1 MKGCIRLSASIVHW
15 QFASVL
21 ASALSISPWGLR
33 VAPFFTTVMEFHAM
47 DTEDMDAQLQG
58 IASLIGNT
66 PMLSITG
73 GLVPVGKELIL
84 KLEGF
89 NPSLSVKDRTA
100 LGLVLAGF
108 SSGRL
113 RQGGTLIESTSGNL
127 GKALAMLGASLK
139 FKVVVV
145 VDPKISKA
153 TAVMYSVFGAEMIVV
168 DRADEAGGF
177 QKNRI
182 KAVKEYLERHPDT
195 YWPNQ
200 YDNESNPLFHHNT
213 TAVEILRSE
222 RKFDALVGAVSTG
235 GHLSGIARRLKKER
249 PGITIVACDS
259 VGSAVFKNSFAPY
272 LINGIGLGWRSANLD
287 FEVMDRYCLV
297 TDQQAISTCLSL
309 ARSEG
314 LLIGGSG
321 GAVVF
326 TALNHLY
333 KSQDK
338 SVLALVPDSGINYL
352 DQIFDEKWREKNSV
366 QVLEESQLLVEL
378 RQSAST
384 ECALAGAEDNG
395 CVNTLQKV

>member
-1 MKGCIRLSASIVHW
+1 
-15 QFASVL
+15 
-21 ASALSISPWGLR
+21 
-33 VAPFFTTVMEFHAM
+33 
-47 DTEDMDAQLQG
+47 MDAQLQG
-58 IASLIGNT
+58 IASLIGHT
-66 PMLSITG
+66 PMLSVTG
-73 GLVPVGKELIL
+73 GLVPPGKELIL

-100 LGLVLAGF
+100 LGLVLEGF
-108 SSGRL
+108 RSGHL
-113 RQGGTLIESTSGNL
+113 RKGGTLIESTSGNL

-153 TAVMYSVFGAEMIVV
+153 TATMYSALGAEMIVV

-182 KAVKEYLERHPDT
+182 KAVKEYLEQHPDA

-200 YDNESNPLFHHNT
+200 YDNESNPLFHYNT

-235 GHLSGIARRLKKER
+235 GHLSGIARRIKKER
-249 PGITIVACDS
+249 PSITIVACDS

-297 TDQQAISTCLSL
+297 SDQQAISTCLSL

-338 SVLALVPDSGINYL
+338 STLALIPDSGINYL

-366 QVLEESQLLVEL
+366 HVLGESQLLDEL
-378 RQSAST
+378 RQSAAT
-384 ECALAGAEDNG
+384 ECVPVGAEENE

>member
-1 MKGCIRLSASIVHW
+1 
-15 QFASVL
+15 
-21 ASALSISPWGLR
+21 
-33 VAPFFTTVMEFHAM
+33 ME
-47 DTEDMDAQLQG
+47 AQLQG

-66 PMLSITG
+66 PMLSMTG
-73 GLVPVGKELIL
+73 GLVPVGKELVL

-108 SSGRL
+108 RSGRL
-113 RQGGTLIESTSGNL
+113 QKGGTLIESTSGNL

-153 TAVMYSVFGAEMIVV
+153 TAAMYSALGAEMIVV

-182 KAVKEYLERHPDT
+182 EAVKEYLERYPNA

-200 YDNESNPLFHHNT
+200 YDNESNPLFHYNT

-222 RKFDALVGAVSTG
+222 RAFDALVGAVSTG
-235 GHLSGIARRLKKER
+235 GHLSGIAQRVKKEQ
-249 PGITIVACDS
+249 PGTTIVACDS
-259 VGSAVFKNSFAPY
+259 VGSAIFKNSFAPY

-287 FEVMDRYCLV
+287 SEVIDRYCLV
-297 TDQQAISTCLSL
+297 SDQQAISTCLSL

-326 TALNHLY
+326 GALNHLHR
-333 KSQDK
+333 SQDR
-338 SVLALVPDSGINYL
+338 SALALVPDSGINYL
-352 DQIFDEKWREKNSV
+352 DQIFDERWRERNAV
-366 QVLEESQLLVEL
+366 QALGESQLLGEL
-378 RQSAST
+378 RQSSAT
-384 ECALAGAEDNG
+384 ECGLAGAEDDT
-395 CVNTLQKV
+395 CENTLQKV

>member
-1 MKGCIRLSASIVHW
+1 
-15 QFASVL
+15 
-21 ASALSISPWGLR
+21 
-33 VAPFFTTVMEFHAM
+33 M
-47 DTEDMDAQLQG
+47 DEYIDPQLHG

-66 PMLSITG
+66 PMLSLTG
-73 GLVPVGKELIL
+73 GMVPIGKELII

-108 SSGRL
+108 RSGRL
-113 RQGGTLIESTSGNL
+113 RKGGTLIESTSGNL

-153 TAVMYSVFGAEMIVV
+153 TAAMYSALGAEIIVV
-168 DRADEAGGF
+168 DRADESGGF

-182 KAVKEYLERHPDT
+182 DAVKEYLRKHPDA

-200 YDNESNPLFHHNT
+200 YDNESNPLFHYHT

-222 RKFDALVGAVSTG
+222 RKFDALIGAISTG
-235 GHLSGIARRLKKER
+235 GHLSGIARRLKKEQ

-259 VGSAVFKNSFAPY
+259 LGSAIFKSSYSPY

-287 FEVMDRYCLV
+287 LTVMDRYFLV
-297 TDQQAISTCLSL
+297 SDRQAISTCLFL
-309 ARSEG
+309 AKSEG

-326 TALNHLY
+326 TALSHLHN
-333 KSQDK
+333 SDDK

-366 QVLEESQLLVEL
+366 QVLEEPQLLVEM
-378 RQSAST
+378 RQSEAIECDAALST
-384 ECALAGAEDNG
+384 TDA
-395 CVNTLQKV
+395 

>member
-1 MKGCIRLSASIVHW
+1 
-15 QFASVL
+15 
-21 ASALSISPWGLR
+21 
-33 VAPFFTTVMEFHAM
+33 M
-47 DTEDMDAQLQG
+47 DGEHMDAQLRG

-66 PMLSITG
+66 PMLSMTG

-100 LGLVLAGF
+100 LALVLAGF
-108 SSGRL
+108 RSGRL
-113 RQGGTLIESTSGNL
+113 RKGGTLIESTSGNL
-127 GKALAMLGASLK
+127 GKALAMLGASMK

-145 VDPKISKA
+145 VDTKISKA
-153 TAVMYSVFGAEMIVV
+153 TAAMYSALGAEMIVV
-168 DRADEAGGF
+168 DRADEVGGF

-182 KAVKEYLERHPDT
+182 KAVKEYVEQHPDA

-200 YDNESNPLFHHNT
+200 YDNESNPLFHYST

-235 GHLSGIARRLKKER
+235 GHLSGIARRIKEEQ
-249 PGITIVACDS
+249 PNTTVVACDS
-259 VGSAVFKNSFAPY
+259 VGSAIFKNSFTPY

-287 FEVMDRYCLV
+287 FEVVDHYCLV
-297 TDQQAISTCLSL
+297 SDQQAISICLSL

-314 LLIGGSG
+314 LLVGGSG

-326 TALNHLY
+326 AALNHLY
-333 KSQDK
+333 MSQDR
-338 SVLALVPDSGINYL
+338 SALALVPDSGINYL

-366 QVLEESQLLVEL
+366 QVLGNSQLLIEL
-378 RQSAST
+378 QQVVQQSAVSVGT
-384 ECALAGAEDNG
+384 EDSRCENI
-395 CVNTLQKV
+395 LQKV

>member
-1 MKGCIRLSASIVHW
+1 
-15 QFASVL
+15 
-21 ASALSISPWGLR
+21 
-33 VAPFFTTVMEFHAM
+33 MEAR
-47 DTEDMDAQLQG
+47 LQG

-108 SSGRL
+108 RSGRL
-113 RQGGTLIESTSGNL
+113 RKGGTLIESTSGNL

-145 VDPKISKA
+145 VDPKISKTTKA
-153 TAVMYSVFGAEMIVV
+153 MYYALGAEVIVV

-182 KAVKEYLERHPDT
+182 EAVKEYLAQHPEA

-200 YDNESNPLFHHNT
+200 YDNECNPLFHYNT
-213 TAVEILRSE
+213 TAEEILRSG
-222 RKFDALVGAVSTG
+222 RTFDALVGAVSTG
-235 GHLSGIARRLKKER
+235 GHLSGIARRVKKEQ
-249 PGITIVACDS
+249 PGTTIVACDA
-259 VGSAVFKNSFAPY
+259 VGSAIFKNTFAPY

-287 FEVMDRYCLV
+287 AEVMDRYCLV
-297 TDQQAISTCLSL
+297 SDQQAISTCLYL
-309 ARSEG
+309 ARHEG

-326 TALNHLY
+326 GALNHLHR
-333 KSQDK
+333 SQD
-338 SVLALVPDSGINYL
+338 SCALALVPDSGVNYL
-352 DQIFDEKWREKNSV
+352 DQMFDEDWRERNAV
-366 QVLEESQLLVEL
+366 QVLGDSQLLGEL
-378 RQSAST
+378 RESSATPCS
-384 ECALAGAEDNG
+384 LAGAEVDR
-395 CVNTLQKV
+395 CESTLQKA

>member
-1 MKGCIRLSASIVHW
+1 MDGEYMDVRL
-15 QFASVL
+15 
-21 ASALSISPWGLR
+21 
-33 VAPFFTTVMEFHAM
+33 E
-47 DTEDMDAQLQG
+47 G
-58 IASLIGNT
+58 IARLIGNT
-66 PMLSITG
+66 PTLSMTG
-73 GLVPVGKELIL
+73 GLVPAGKELIL
-84 KLEGF
+84 KLEAF

-108 SSGRL
+108 RSGRL
-113 RQGGTLIESTSGNL
+113 RKGGTLIESTSGNL

-153 TAVMYSVFGAEMIVV
+153 TASMYSALGAEMIVV
-168 DRADEAGGF
+168 DRADESGGF

-182 KAVKEYLERHPDT
+182 KAVQAYLERYPDA

-200 YDNESNPLFHHNT
+200 YDNADNPLFHFNT

-235 GHLSGIARRLKKER
+235 GHLSGIARRVRKER
-249 PGITIVACDS
+249 PGTTIVACDS
-259 VGSAVFKNSFAPY
+259 VGSAIFKDSFAPY

-287 FEVMDRYCLV
+287 FEAVDRYCLV
-297 TDQQAISTCLSL
+297 SDQQAISTCLFL

-326 TALNHLY
+326 AALNHLHM
-333 KSQDK
+333 SQDR
-338 SVLALVPDSGINYL
+338 SALALVPDSGINYL
-352 DQIFDEKWREKNSV
+352 DQIFDEGWRERNSV
-366 QVLEESQLLVEL
+366 HALGESQLLVEL
-378 RQSAST
+378 RKNSAT
-384 ECALAGAEDNG
+384 ERDTARAEDNK
-395 CVNTLQKV
+395 CESTL